1 MPRAAQLEEAIRRN
15 SARLAVL
22 EASLAGG
29 GGGVVGPAGPQ
40 GPAGP
45 AGPQGLQGLDGAQG
59 LQGIPGTPGTTGAQ
73 GPAGLGVAALVKKTA
88 DQANSTVTLAN
99 VTDLAFSVAANGVY
113 GFMFVVVYKTA
124 ALTTGLRLEMNGP
137 TLGTGLVHYVAEF
150 SVAANLWH
158 TRHSPTA
165 YGGAGTSLAVD
176 LANTNRLAR
185 VQGVLRNGTTAGSLS
200 LQFASEVATSAV
212 TILAGSWGWLI

>member
-1 MPRAAQLEEAIRRN
+1 M
-15 SARLAVL
+15 
-22 EASLAGG
+22 
-29 GGGVVGPAGPQ
+29 
-40 GPAGP
+40 GP
-45 AGPQGLQGLDGAQG
+45 AGPQGLQGLPGVDGAPGAQGIQGPAGSAGAQGIQG
-59 LQGIPGTPGTTGAQ
+59 LQGIQ
-73 GPAGLGVAALVKKTA
+73 GPAGLGFGALVKKTA

-99 VTDLAFSVAANGVY
+99 VTDLAFSVAAGGVY
-113 GFMFVVVYKTA
+113 GFEFLVVYKSA

-137 TLGTGLVHYVAEF
+137 ALGAGLVHYAVDL
-150 SVAANLWH
+150 SVAANVWH

-185 VQGVLRNGTTAGSLS
+185 VMGVLRNGTTAGSLS

-212 TILAGSWGWLI
+212 TILAGSWGWLF